1 MKKPIKINT
10 NRANLSSD
18 EIKKHQN
25 FKSTWQKQYLKP
37 KPFYKNPK
45 FFGGVIILTIVAVVI
60 IIDIFEKRNINKESP
75 LEIITPIKS
84 LDIMPDTFS
93 IEATKGDTLTYK
105 SGTQLIIPDNCFVN
119 ENGDTVN
126 GKIDIAY
133 REFNSSLDLF
143 LCGIPMAYDSAGVR
157 HQFESAGMMEIQG
170 YQNNKPVF
178 IRKTKTIKVNMAS
191 SDNKSGVNL
200 YRFDSTLKNW
210 VMIGKDSLNDIVAEH
225 AENEILSDKTTA
237 PQIQQTQTFA
247 LNYINRKQ
255 DRKQTLKLKPVAPAA
270 LKANYENF
278 MIDFNPEDFPEL
290 TDFENV
296 KFQLLDSTIK
306 INTNAVDAIWEAVTL
321 EQLNSKYQ
329 ISFYAQGNVLRYH
342 VIPAFEGKDLK
353 GAIAIFNKKMESYK
367 KALSVK
373 KDLEE
378 KAQQQLLLSIQKSN
392 AQVKISNEAYITK
405 EAALN
410 IARAKQIEI
419 YSGDVS
425 TNNQIDSEKVNAS
438 ILAYNKRVEIITKVT
453 RSFEINGFGIFNC
466 DRIMSEQGYK
476 PYAFEISMPDSAQS
490 SATNAYLIYRS
501 IKSVI
506 NNYYNQENKTPLK
519 INIKNPL
526 DCRIII
532 VVDEKTI
539 AICKGENIKKAI
551 DNKDYNLAFE
561 LQSIDKNKESL
572 SEIFTF

>member
-1 MKKPIKINT
+1 M
-10 NRANLSSD
+10 
-18 EIKKHQN
+18 
-25 FKSTWQKQYLKP
+25 
-37 KPFYKNPK
+37 
-45 FFGGVIILTIVAVVI
+45 
-60 IIDIFEKRNINKESP
+60 
-75 LEIITPIKS
+75 
-84 LDIMPDTFS
+84 
-93 IEATKGDTLTYK
+93 
-105 SGTQLIIPDNCFVN
+105 
-119 ENGDTVN
+119 
-126 GKIDIAY
+126 
-133 REFNSSLDLF
+133 
-143 LCGIPMAYDSAGVR
+143 
-157 HQFESAGMMEIQG
+157 
-170 YQNNKPVF
+170 
-178 IRKTKTIKVNMAS
+178 
-191 SDNKSGVNL
+191 
-200 YRFDSTLKNW
+200 
-210 VMIGKDSLNDIVAEH
+210 VAEH

-329 ISFYAQGNVLRYH
+329 ISFYAQGNVLRYE

-419 YSGDVS
+419 YSGDVA

-476 PYAFEISMPDSAQS
+476 PYAFKISMPDSAQS